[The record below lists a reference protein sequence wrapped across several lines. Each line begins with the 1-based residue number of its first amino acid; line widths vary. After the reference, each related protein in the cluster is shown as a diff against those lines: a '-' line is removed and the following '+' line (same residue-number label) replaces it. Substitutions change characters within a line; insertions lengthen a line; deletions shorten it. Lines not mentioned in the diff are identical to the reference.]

1 MINGIAFELPVQF
14 KSHYLNVARLLN
26 SFKTTQSNMVI
37 IKLTLILQKLDLI
50 LANAFYVCKT
60 EINPIP
66 SNFHKVSPI
75 CILRNYRI
83 KHKEFEVLTSSS
95 SCLSSCQYR

>member
-1 MINGIAFELPVQF
+1 MINGIAFESPVQF

-26 SFKTTQSNMVI
+26 SFETIQSNVAI

-50 LANAFYVCKT
+50 LANVFYVCKT

-66 SNFHKVSPI
+66 SSFHKVSPI
-75 CILRNYRI
+75 CILRNYHI
-83 KHKEFEVLTSSS
+83 KHKEFKVLISS